1 MKISKDSSGMA
12 LVTVLLLTVLM
23 VLMTVSMVFI
33 STRHL
38 SLIGNIEA
46 KEKALKAAEAG
57 VEYAIYMLDKNPM
70 WGLQGTSLTWDT
82 GKGTAFIIRD
92 DSCEETYP
100 YSDDSSFH
108 ISFNPSAKYRSVNN
122 LFYNPD
128 TSTSGYPAMLLDTPP
143 YTAKI
148 ISEGRSGNTIRVV
161 EAYLVRSDYYPY
173 CINTQ
178 GKMEFGSSLETT
190 IRGAGRESP
199 GYVYSNWDLSEPI
212 YPGGV
217 PSISLGSCS
226 TLHTYGGTLAA
237 RGNIETAG
245 DFDGK
250 KLEYLIGE
258 YKLSDLDVAS
268 IISDKSSIHHVS
280 PGHLYIT
287 EEHIPHTDETI
298 LKLEGSPQFASA
310 VVWNDQTGRIKLMKD
325 VYIST
330 GAPVSG
336 DNLDGLLDIINSSQ
350 HVNPSYQN
358 RVFHVSVDP
367 SALSLERYTPP
378 QADPLDPLIIH
389 PEVFIGST
397 SRDEFCLDLNG
408 HSIYSESHLVFSID
422 VEGAGKI
429 VSNGKIAYS
438 KGVDNNGIVNI
449 SGDDLTIEIS
459 DRVTKSHAKGLFYA
473 EDDFIIEPMSSTSS
487 VLRMGGVFDPDDPNG
502 QVRVVQTYY
511 TGSALTNPAPPTY
524 IGEYNPPPPKPNPPP
539 YPWPPKNY
547 VPFKGKPM
555 VVKRIELAG
564 GEYKMIADS
573 QGGTLDVCLS
583 LSPLKNI
590 NFAGYPIE
598 LTPPLIQGD
607 PFEVTLLDSNEEKMT
622 PPEVSAVLA
631 SIGITQAQL
640 DIFGQQIAN
649 TFENAMPSADIEIE
663 GTMVALNKT
672 RDADPNSFENRS
684 FISGGDPA
692 SGLINIG
699 WTVDYLSTIVEIQD
713 TRITVKRISCYE
725 IR

>member
-1 MKISKDSSGMA
+1 
-12 LVTVLLLTVLM
+12 
-23 VLMTVSMVFI
+23 
-33 STRHL
+33 
-38 SLIGNIEA
+38 
-46 KEKALKAAEAG
+46 
-57 VEYAIYMLDKNPM
+57 
-70 WGLQGTSLTWDT
+70 
-82 GKGTAFIIRD
+82 
-92 DSCEETYP
+92 
-100 YSDDSSFH
+100 
-108 ISFNPSAKYRSVNN
+108 
-122 LFYNPD
+122 
-128 TSTSGYPAMLLDTPP
+128 
-143 YTAKI
+143 
-148 ISEGRSGNTIRVV
+148 
-161 EAYLVRSDYYPY
+161 
-173 CINTQ
+173 
-178 GKMEFGSSLETT
+178 
-190 IRGAGRESP
+190 
-199 GYVYSNWDLSEPI
+199 
-212 YPGGV
+212 
-217 PSISLGSCS
+217 
-226 TLHTYGGTLAA
+226 
-237 RGNIETAG
+237 
-245 DFDGK
+245 
-250 KLEYLIGE
+250 
-258 YKLSDLDVAS
+258 
-268 IISDKSSIHHVS
+268 
-280 PGHLYIT
+280 
-287 EEHIPHTDETI
+287 
-298 LKLEGSPQFASA
+298 
-310 VVWNDQTGRIKLMKD
+310 
-325 VYIST
+325 
-330 GAPVSG
+330 
-336 DNLDGLLDIINSSQ
+336 
-350 HVNPSYQN
+350 
-358 RVFHVSVDP
+358 
-367 SALSLERYTPP
+367 
-378 QADPLDPLIIH
+378 
-389 PEVFIGST
+389 
-397 SRDEFCLDLNG
+397 
-408 HSIYSESHLVFSID
+408 